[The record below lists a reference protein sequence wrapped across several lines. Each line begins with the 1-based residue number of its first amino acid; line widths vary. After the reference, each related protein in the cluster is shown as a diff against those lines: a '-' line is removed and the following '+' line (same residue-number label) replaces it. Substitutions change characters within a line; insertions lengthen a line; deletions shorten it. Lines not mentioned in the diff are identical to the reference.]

1 MMMTISQYKI
11 YSTVDYIWL
20 FEHTVEK
27 LKITEIMDQMNML
40 FQQRKQET
48 MIILKISARH
58 LRYIAQLISIKSE
71 KEVYPVE
78 KTRSIA
84 KYLST
89 HAQQYC
95 YTQSCDQW
103 VYQQ

>member
-1 MMMTISQYKI
+1 MKITITQNKI

-20 FEHTVEK
+20 FQHKMEK
-27 LKITEIMDQMNML
+27 LKITEIMDQMNMM

-48 MIILKISARH
+48 IIIFLPGT
-58 LRYIAQLISIKSE
+58 YIAQLISIKNE

-78 KTRSIA
+78 KTRWIV

-89 HAQQYC
+89 HAQQYY